1 MKIIISNKS
10 KLGLK
15 QVVVTKNNPV
25 SKVNFSKVS
34 RIASLSLGQ
43 LNDVSV
49 AGASDGDVLV
59 FNQANNTYVV
69 EVLPKID
76 GGIY

>member
-1 MKIIISNKS
+1 MKVVISNKS

-15 QVVVTKNNPV
+15 QVVVTKNNPIA
-25 SKVNFSKVS
+25 KVNFSKVS
-34 RIASLSLGQ
+34 RIASMSLSQ
-43 LNDVSV
+43 LNDVSA
-49 AGASDGDVLV
+49 AGAQDGDVLV
-59 FNQANNTYVV
+59 FNQANNTYIV